1 MLIVNIQTD
10 SPIFGQ
16 LSFPQCHL
24 LRCYQGLCNDII
36 EKNKDDDTD
45 DPTDRKTERLKL
57 FQMSTV
63 CQKDRKTDGQT
74 DRQKDR

>member
-1 MLIVNIQTD
+1 MLVVNIQTD

-24 LRCYQGLCNDII
+24 LRCYQRLCSDII

-45 DPTDRKTERLKL
+45 DVEIERFLEDINFEKGEDECEVL
-57 FQMSTV
+57 NA
-63 CQKDRKTDGQT
+63 
-74 DRQKDR
+74 

>member
-45 DPTDRKTERLKL
+45 GIEIGRFLEDINFENGEDECE
-57 FQMSTV
+57 V
-63 CQKDRKTDGQT
+63 VIA
-74 DRQKDR
+74 

>member
-1 MLIVNIQTD
+1 MIMLKMVSWNTKMLIVNIQTD

-45 DPTDRKTERLKL
+45 DVEIGRFLEDSNFENGDECDV
-57 FQMSTV
+57 F
-63 CQKDRKTDGQT
+63 
-74 DRQKDR
+74 